1 MKLRPLT
8 LAAAALLLGTAPACK
23 KPGKTD
29 PTKGLTAAQLLAQG
43 EAYLMRGKMEDG
55 RRMLRILEEN
65 LPGSPEFPRAK
76 LLLADSYFF
85 DTGRRFA
92 EASVE
97 YASFLNYFPRSEH
110 RDYALYHIALANF
123 SGIETAERDQTQTRK
138 ALETFQQLLQE
149 APGSPYTPDAK
160 AKVVQCWRRL
170 AEHELLVGIY
180 YVKSGWFVGAE
191 KRLKGLLETYPEYA
205 DRERAYY
212 WLGEAMRQ
220 RFLSSSEVAEFQKG
234 FIQRSGKSPKDTLSK
249 AEESQFRREFEAFEK
264 AELTKFK
271 DEAKGFYQK
280 LVESY
285 PNSEWTL
292 KAKDRLLEMG
302 TRGVKLELDS

>member
-1 MKLRPLT
+1 MKHRPLA
-8 LAAAALLLGTAPACK
+8 LAAAALLLGTAPACR
-23 KPGKTD
+23 KPQKTD
-29 PTKGLTAAQLLAQG
+29 PTRGLTAPQLLAQG
-43 EAYLMRGKMEDG
+43 EAYLLRGKMEDG

-65 LPGSPEFPRAK
+65 LPGSAEFPKAK

-85 DTGRRFA
+85 DGSRRFA

-97 YASFLNYFPRSEH
+97 YASFLNYFPRSER

-123 SGIETAERDQTQTRK
+123 SGIETAERDQSQTRK

-149 APGSPYTPDAK
+149 VPGSPYTPDAR
-160 AKVVQCWRRL
+160 AKIVQCWRRL

-180 YVKSGWFVGAE
+180 YVKSGWYVGAE
-191 KRLKGLLETYPEYA
+191 KRLKGLMETYPEYV

-212 WLGEAMRQ
+212 WLGESMRQ
-220 RFLSSSEVAEFQKG
+220 KFLPPSDFQEFQKG
-234 FIQRSGKSPKDTLSK
+234 FIQRVGKGTREPLTR
-249 AEESQFRREFEAFEK
+249 AEEAQFRREFEAFEK
-264 AELTKFK
+264 AELAKYK

-285 PNSEWTL
+285 PTSEWTL

>member
-1 MKLRPLT
+1 MKLRPVP
-8 LAAAALLLGTAPACK
+8 LAAAALLLAWAPACR
-23 KPGKTD
+23 KPKQAD
-29 PTKGLTAAQLLAQG
+29 PTKGMTSAQLLALG
-43 EAYLMRGKMEDG
+43 EAHLMRGKMEEG
-55 RRMLRILEEN
+55 RRLLRILEEN
-65 LPGSPEFPRAK
+65 LPGSPEFPKAK

-85 DTGRRFA
+85 DGGRRFA

-97 YASFLNYFPRSEH
+97 YASFLSYFPRSEH
-110 RDYALYHIALANF
+110 RDYALYHIALANY

-149 APGSPYTPDAK
+149 APGSPYVPDAR

-170 AEHELLVGIY
+170 AEHELLVGIF
-180 YVKSGWFVGAE
+180 YVKSGWHAGAE

-212 WLGEAMRQ
+212 WLGEALRSKFVPPSDFQ
-220 RFLSSSEVAEFQKG
+220 DFQKG
-234 FIQRSGKSPKDTLSK
+234 FMQRAGKSPRDPLSR
-249 AEESQFRREFEAFEK
+249 AEESQFKREFEAFEK
-264 AELTKFK
+264 AELARYR

-285 PNSEWTL
+285 PTGEWTL

-302 TRGVKLELDS
+302 TQGVKLELDS